1 MNKKLRVAQVVCTFP
16 PYKGGIGNVAND
28 YAQAV
33 KNAGHESFV
42 FTPDYDHKKE
52 ETEIK
57 VLRLKPFF
65 KFGNAAFVP
74 QLFFYLVRGN
84 FDVVHLHYPF
94 FGGMEMVW
102 LAKKIYGHKFK
113 LIIHYHMNVG
123 KLPWYLELLRLPA
136 RIIEK
141 SLFSLAEGVTCA
153 SIDYIKNNDNNL
165 VYKNNQAKFFELPFG
180 VDVKRFYPTN
190 VKKKQ
195 ILFVGGMD
203 RAHYFKGVNI
213 LISAFSELENNDY
226 SLVLF
231 GGGDLVEDYKKQVKD
246 FDLENR
252 VTFPENLSDT
262 ELIKAYQESS
272 VLVLPSINGSE
283 AFGKVLVEAMACG
296 TPVIASELPG
306 VRTVFIEGEQGYHT
320 KPSDVID
327 LKSKIELIINHPELT
342 KEMGE
347 KGRKLVEEKYDIAK
361 INQDLLS
368 CYEKIV

>member
-1 MNKKLRVAQVVCTFP
+1 MIKKMRIVQVVCTFP

-52 ETEIK
+52 ETVIK
-57 VLRLKPFF
+57 VLRLKPFL

-74 QLFFYLVRGN
+74 QLFFYLIRGHY
-84 FDVVHLHYPF
+84 DVVHLHYPF
-94 FGGMEMVW
+94 FGGMEIVW
-102 LAKKIYGHKFK
+102 LAKKLFGKRFK
-113 LIIHYHMNVG
+113 LVIHYHMNVG

-136 RIIEK
+136 RMIDK
-141 SLFSLAEGVTCA
+141 SLFKLAEGVTCA

-180 VDVKRFYPTN
+180 VDISRFYPTN

-213 LISAFSELENNDY
+213 LISAFSELEENDY

-231 GGGDLVEDYKKQVKD
+231 GGGDLVEDYKKQALD
-246 FDLENR
+246 LGLENR
-252 VTFPENLSDT
+252 VIFPDNLSDS
-262 ELIKAYQESS
+262 ELIIAYQEAS

-296 TPVIASELPG
+296 TPVIASDLPG
-306 VRTVFIEGEQGYHT
+306 VRTVFSEGEQGYHT
-320 KPSDVID
+320 KPNDIID
-327 LKSKIELIINHPELT
+327 LKLKIEAIINQPDLSKQMREA
-342 KEMGE
+342 
-347 KGRKLVEEKYDIAK
+347 GRKLAQERYDITK
-361 INQDLLS
+361 INQNLLS
-368 CYEKIV
+368 YYEKNV